1 MQVDVPFL
9 NQSTHTG
16 LSASS
21 GNAAAAARF
30 AAISCRREFTICG
43 MMLASGCR
51 RSMAA
56 TGKSAPVCLCENSH
70 NIKCATGLTALEGN
84 GLSKMF
90 AHKCALLLTVQ
101 HKSSEVQQ

>member
-1 MQVDVPFL
+1 MQVDAPFL
-9 NQSTHTG
+9 KQSAHAG

-51 RSMAA
+51 
-56 TGKSAPVCLCENSH
+56 
-70 NIKCATGLTALEGN
+70 
-84 GLSKMF
+84 
-90 AHKCALLLTVQ
+90 
-101 HKSSEVQQ
+101 